1 MCIFVLFSFRQTKHH
16 SPNFIFYN
24 TKPQGNKQGKGS
36 YITCANYHVHLF
48 VLISFKQKKLSPNF
62 IFTTLSLKGKNK
74 EKEVTSHVVT
84 TMSIHLFWFLSNKK
98 NLVLIPN
105 FIFTTLSL
113 KGKNKEKEVTSHVVT
128 TMSIFLFWFLS
139 NKKTRKYLFSMNNKN
154 IFILFS
160 FKFKQ

>member
-16 SPNFIFYN
+16 SPKFIFYN

-74 EKEVTSHVVT
+74 EKEVTSHV
-84 TMSIHLFWFLSNKK
+84 
-98 NLVLIPN
+98 
-105 FIFTTLSL
+105 
-113 KGKNKEKEVTSHVVT
+113 KEKFGVLQKKVLSFGPNRTVEVRPNSSAEPNVRSVT
-128 TMSIFLFWFLS
+128 
-139 NKKTRKYLFSMNNKN
+139 R
-154 IFILFS
+154 
-160 FKFKQ
+160 